1 VLSDALDAADLVDPR
16 QGEERLEDRDSSRTS
31 AKDRCE
37 VAERD
42 PEEEEEHRQRS
53 RRDKCLL
60 DFSSA
65 LSAKRSTKEECG
77 DSTAV
82 ERWDRQQIQD
92 CKIRREEG
100 GNLKEPT
107 ESEPLSRSGN
117 TNSNPNRPRECWA
130 FFGTAKW
137 CTKEIGE
144 SADDCPPRFNG
155 SLCSEANH
163 IGHWSFKWAR
173 WEKVSDTDPEYSL
186 TSRLLNGAQ
195 PKRDLT
201 RDVGAA
207 QNRKLHIGPRRFA
220 QSYERGFEAVKRNAV
235 E

>member
-1 VLSDALDAADLVDPR
+1 VLSDALDAANLADQQLGVGQ
-16 QGEERLEDRDSSRTS
+16 QGGCDSSRTS

-42 PEEEEEHRQRS
+42 PEEEEEHRERS
-53 RRDKCLL
+53 RCDECLL

-77 DSTAV
+77 DSTTV
-82 ERWDRQQIQD
+82 ERWDRQQVQD

-137 CTKEIGE
+137 CAKEIGE
-144 SADDCPPRFNG
+144 SADDCPPGFNG
-155 SLCSEANH
+155 PLCSEANDICH
-163 IGHWSFKWAR
+163 GSFKWAR
-173 WEKVSDTDPEYSL
+173 WEKVSDTDSEHSL
-186 TSRLLNGAQ
+186 VGRLFNGA
-195 PKRDLT
+195 
-201 RDVGAA
+201 
-207 QNRKLHIGPRRFA
+207 
-220 QSYERGFEAVKRNAV
+220 
-235 E
+235 

>member
-42 PEEEEEHRQRS
+42 PEEEEEHRERS
-53 RRDKCLL
+53 RCDECLL

-82 ERWDRQQIQD
+82 ERWDRQQVQD

-107 ESEPLSRSGN
+107 ESEPISRSGN

-137 CTKEIGE
+137 CAKEIGE
-144 SADDCPPRFNG
+144 SADDCPPGFNG
-155 SLCSEANH
+155 PLCSEANDICH
-163 IGHWSFKWAR
+163 GSFKWAR
-173 WEKVSDTDPEYSL
+173 WEKVSDTDSEHSL
-186 TSRLLNGAQ
+186 VGRLFNGA
-195 PKRDLT
+195 
-201 RDVGAA
+201 
-207 QNRKLHIGPRRFA
+207 
-220 QSYERGFEAVKRNAV
+220 
-235 E
+235 